1 MAVVEVGNR
10 KQLRDFIFFPRY
22 LYRSDPF
29 WVPPIWFEEKS
40 AYSRKKNPILA
51 NSDFT
56 LTLAVSRNEVQ
67 GRNLVYIDHTFNHH
81 CQTKI
86 GFFGAFECINNPA
99 QARELL
105 EFAGQWLKQRGMTA
119 IRGPIHPVAE
129 NWGFLYRGYD
139 TSPVYLSP
147 YNPPFYHELVTREGY
162 DKVKDLLVYEA
173 DVKKGYK
180 IPHRFLQ
187 FYDRFIQRYPNIAI
201 RKLDLKNLEKEAEAI
216 WKLSNLAYRQ
226 NWGYVPLD
234 VEVLK
239 DMIRKL
245 KIIVDTNAVWM
256 AVDRGEVVAY
266 CLGFPDLNIILKKIQ
281 GKIFPFGF
289 IRILWGI
296 KKVRD
301 YRLFGLAVHPQ
312 YQNLGLDA
320 ILYVHLA
327 RALSPKGIRL
337 EANYI
342 LEDNHKIR
350 NALEKLKLD
359 HSKTYRIYEKKL

>member
-1 MAVVEVGNR
+1 MGVLEVGSK
-10 KQLRDFIFFPRY
+10 KQRRDFVFFPRD
-22 LYRSDPF
+22 LYRFDPY
-29 WVPPIWFEEKS
+29 WAPPIWFEEKS

-51 NSDFT
+51 NSDFS
-56 LTLAVSRNEVQ
+56 LTLALQGEKVV
-67 GRNLVYIDHTFNHH
+67 GRNLVYIDHTFNRH
-81 CQTKI
+81 CQTRI
-86 GFFGAFECINNPA
+86 GFFGAFECIDDSTP
-99 QARELL
+99 ARELL
-105 EFAGQWLKQRGMTA
+105 EYAEQWLRQRGMTV

-129 NWGFLYRGYD
+129 NWGFLYQGYD
-139 TSPVYLSP
+139 SPPVYLSP
-147 YNPPFYHELVTREGY
+147 YNPPYYHELVTRMGY
-162 DKVKDLLVYEA
+162 EKVKDLLANQA
-173 DVKKGYK
+173 DAGQGYK
-180 IPHRFLQ
+180 IPPRFLL
-187 FYDRFIQRYPNIAI
+187 FYDRFFKQHPGFSI
-201 RKLDLKNLEKEAEAI
+201 RKLNLKNLEKEAESI
-216 WKLSNLAYRQ
+216 WKLSNLAYRH

-234 VEVLK
+234 IHVLK

-245 KIIVDTNAVWM
+245 KAIVDTDAVWM
-256 AVDRGEVVAY
+256 ALDRKEVVAY
-266 CLGFPDLNIILKKIQ
+266 CLGFPDLNLVLKKIQ

-289 IRILWGI
+289 IRILRGI

-327 RALSPKGIRL
+327 RALSPRGIRL

-350 NALEKLKLD
+350 NALEKLNLE